1 MRYVPLRFDI
11 WLTLLLAFVISL
23 GTVKIVE
30 LFLPGMYEDHV
41 EKNTIPEN
49 EVGGPAGEDV
59 FRAQSV
65 ADLLSHDTFT
75 VVSPGIKYY
84 DNGSAMY
91 QGRVAEALTL
101 PSGELVMAIINNQN
115 IQRLGED
122 YFSGDHVLPVG
133 RVVFEDL
140 TADETFMEQ
149 IQYRD
154 TVLSRTDFYVDMCGP
169 GGIVS
174 QEDYDQRYTGT
185 VQVITILVCFPFL
198 HSLGAK
204 LGIFPFFFAPRPKE
218 GEPKSEWD

>member
-1 MRYVPLRFDI
+1 MRYTRMRFDI
-11 WLTLLLAFVISL
+11 WLCLLLAYLAGMGTAKLTGLVVPSL
-23 GTVKIVE
+23 
-30 LFLPGMYEDHV
+30 YQRHV
-41 EKNTIPEN
+41 EEHTVADGDIGGKAGPE
-49 EVGGPAGEDV
+49 V

-154 TVLSRTDFYVDMCGP
+154 TVLSRTDFYVDMCGT

-204 LGIFPFFFAPRPKE
+204 LGIFPFFFAPRPK
-218 GEPKSEWD
+218 SEWD